1 MAVVRGCKFPNDL
14 LYDVPHHTWYRT
26 EPDGLLRVGMT
37 AVGVALAREVLV
49 FTPRRAGTPFEKARS
64 FAIIESA
71 KWVGAVRSAFD
82 GLVVAVNEK
91 LIEHPT
97 TANEDC
103 YVEGWMMLVRPASN
117 DWRSALVTGDAIG
130 PAYEEWMESEGF
142 PGCGAPG

>member
-26 EPDGLLRVGMT
+26 ETDGVLRVGMT

-49 FTPRRAGTPFEKARS
+49 FTPRRAGTSFEKERS

-82 GLVVAVNEK
+82 GIVVAVNEG
-91 LIEHPT
+91 LIAHPT
-97 TANEDC
+97 IANEDC
-103 YVEGWMMLVRPASN
+103 YGEGWMLRVRPAGSE
-117 DWRSALVTGDAIG
+117 WEAGLVTGAAIG
-130 PAYEEWMESEGF
+130 PAYEAWMESEGF
-142 PGCGAPG
+142 AGCNVP